1 VKSMT
6 GYGRAQGV
14 VAGRDVTVEVRC
26 YNHRFKDV
34 RLRLA
39 RGWLALEVKAETHIR
54 SWLGRGRA
62 ECSVRSATGSPNL
75 GKPTLDI
82 DNALEYLRLYRELA
96 KEMWKETGTE
106 EAPGLSL
113 VSRSEGVMVFGTAL
127 DNVDTA
133 WSELEALLQVALNGA
148 DQMRKAEGEILKVD
162 IEKRLSNIETV
173 LENVAEVIPRENSA
187 LAGRI
192 VERVKALA
200 GQVEVSEERLAQ
212 EIAVLSERMDVAEEL
227 ARLQSH
233 ISQFK
238 KLIQKEIPV
247 GRELDFLLQE
257 MNREINTLSSKM
269 QSGEVIS
276 LAVNLKAEVEKI
288 REQVQNAE

>member
-1 VKSMT
+1 MT

-39 RGWLALEVKAETHIR
+39 RGWLALEVKAENHIKG
-54 SWLGRGRA
+54 WLGRGRV
-62 ECSVRSATGSPNL
+62 ECSVRSATGSSNL

-82 DNALEYLRLYRELA
+82 ENAREYLRLYRELA

-106 EAPGLSL
+106 ETPGLSM

-127 DNVDTA
+127 DNVGTA
-133 WSELEALLQVALNGA
+133 WSELETLLHEALNGA
-148 DQMRKAEGEILKVD
+148 DQMRQAEGEKLKTD
-162 IEKRLSNIETV
+162 IETRLSNVETV
-173 LENVAEVIPRENSA
+173 LENVAEVIPLQNSA

-192 VERVKALA
+192 VERVKTLA
-200 GQVEVSEERLAQ
+200 GQVEVSEDRLAQ

-227 ARLQSH
+227 ARLESH

-238 KLIQKEIPV
+238 KLTLKEIPI

-288 REQVQNAE
+288 REQVQNVE